1 MRQGSGI
8 GMELEDL
15 QEICKRVNELTS
27 KYPNLTKEEV
37 IELGDLCDNLNIECE
52 HVVLN
57 WDE

>member
-1 MRQGSGI
+1 
-8 GMELEDL
+8 MELEDL
-15 QEICKRVNELTS
+15 RDICKRVNELTS
-27 KYPNLTKEEV
+27 KYPNLTKEDV